1 MRGPEALS
9 LAGWSPDPATALMDG
24 FCFLLRAA
32 ASTIKRTRTR
42 RSEDHIT
49 TSSFSTHS
57 CHYLHSLRLSKTY
70 WQASEE
76 REREIERASERE
88 RERERERGR
97 EIGIER
103 EVLILGRVE

>member
-1 MRGPEALS
+1 MHAVNSRWACLRGPEALS

-76 REREIERASERE
+76 REREREIERASERE
-88 RERERERGR
+88 REREREG
-97 EIGIER
+97 GK
-103 EVLILGRVE
+103 